1 MPTVEQ
7 AKKEVAR
14 LEAYI
19 ELVENYTD
27 ETLSKKILKIYAYAG
42 SIQKV
47 KAEINSQFIENGLPT
62 IDSQNIRDVILE
74 NSDDQLQKILKMN
87 YMIKKK
93 GKEVNDYGITYR

>member
-1 MPTVEQ
+1 MPTVEH

-27 ETLSKKILKIYAYAG
+27 ETLSKKILKLYAYTG
-42 SIQKV
+42 NIQKV
-47 KAEINSQFIENGLPT
+47 KAEINSQLLKNGLPT
-62 IDSQNIRDVILE
+62 IDSQNVTDVILG

-87 YMIKKK
+87 YMIKTK
-93 GKEVNDYGITYR
+93 GKRSKRLWNNL